1 MISKEWKSGVGFIM
15 MEVLM
20 SDINNI
26 TLLGRLVKDSL
37 LSYSSTNLAIL
48 NFSIANNITE
58 IVWCGQ

>member
-1 MISKEWKSGVGFIM
+1 
-15 MEVLM
+15 M